1 MERVSNMKEI
11 VFSGKSLEEVK
22 DEALKSL
29 GVSESDVYFY
39 VTKIKGGLLKK
50 EVVTLHVITRDDLV
64 EYVKDFL
71 KGITKDMGLDV
82 SFESKVRDEQ
92 ITIKMYSDN
101 NNILIGKEG
110 KTLQALTTLVKQ
122 VIYNKINEYPYILL
136 DVENYKEK
144 NEERL
149 VRSAKKIAKEVAKTK
164 VEAELENMNSYQR
177 RLIHNAL
184 TDFKGVYTESVGEE
198 PNRHI
203 VIKPKEN

>member
-1 MERVSNMKEI
+1 MKET
-11 VFSGKSLEEVK
+11 VFSGKNLEEVK
-22 DEALKSL
+22 EEALKSL

-39 VTKIKGGLLKK
+39 VTKTKGGLLKK

-64 EYVKDFL
+64 DFVKDYL

-122 VIYNKINEYPYILL
+122 VIYNKINEYL
-136 DVENYKEK
+136 N
-144 NEERL
+144 
-149 VRSAKKIAKEVAKTK
+149 KISFTN
-164 VEAELENMNSYQR
+164 LN
-177 RLIHNAL
+177 L
-184 TDFKGVYTESVGEE
+184 
-198 PNRHI
+198 
-203 VIKPKEN
+203 

>member
-1 MERVSNMKEI
+1 MKET

-177 RLIHNAL
+177 RLVHNAL

-203 VIKPKEN
+203 VIKPKEA

>member
-1 MERVSNMKEI
+1 MKET

-39 VTKIKGGLLKK
+39 VTKTKGGLLKK

-64 EYVKDFL
+64 EYVKDLL

-177 RLIHNAL
+177 RLVHNAL

-203 VIKPKEN
+203 VIKPKEA

>member
-1 MERVSNMKEI
+1 MKET
-11 VFSGKSLEEVK
+11 VFSGKSLEDVK
-22 DEALKSL
+22 EEALKSL
-29 GVSESDVYFY
+29 GVSESEVYFY
-39 VTKIKGGLLKK
+39 VTKTKGGLLKK

-64 EYVKDFL
+64 DYVKEFL

-122 VIYNKINEYPYILL
+122 VIYNKIGEYPYILL

-149 VRSAKKIAKEVAKTK
+149 IRSAKKIAKEVAKTK

-203 VIKPKEN
+203 VIKPKEA

>member
-1 MERVSNMKEI
+1 MKET
-11 VFSGKSLEEVK
+11 VFSGKTLEDVK
-22 DEALKSL
+22 EEALKSL
-29 GVSESDVYFY
+29 GVSESEVYFY
-39 VTKIKGGLLKK
+39 VTKTKGGLLKK
-50 EVVTLHVITRDDLV
+50 EVITLHVITRDDLV
-64 EYVKDFL
+64 DYVKDFL

-122 VIYNKINEYPYILL
+122 VIYNKIGEYPYILL

-149 VRSAKKIAKEVAKTK
+149 IRSAKKIAKEVAKTK

-203 VIKPKEN
+203 VIKPKEA

>member
-1 MERVSNMKEI
+1 MKET
-11 VFSGKSLEEVK
+11 VFSGKTLEEVK
-22 DEALKSL
+22 SEALKSL
-29 GVSESDVYFY
+29 GVEESEVYFY
-39 VTKIKGGLLKK
+39 VTKTKGGLLKK
-50 EVVTLHVITRDDLV
+50 ETVNLHVITRDDLV
-64 EYVKDFL
+64 DYVKEFL

-122 VIYNKINEYPYILL
+122 VIYNKIGEYPYILL

-149 VRSAKKIAKEVAKTK
+149 IRSAKKIAKEVAKTK

-203 VIKPKEN
+203 VIKPKEA

>member
-1 MERVSNMKEI
+1 MKEI
-11 VFSGKSLEEVK
+11 VFSGKTLEEVK
-22 DEALKSL
+22 SDALKNL
-29 GVSESDVYFY
+29 GVEESEVYFY
-39 VTKIKGGLLKK
+39 VTKTIGWLLKK
-50 EVVTLHVITRDDLV
+50 ETVNLHVIIRDDLV
-64 EYVKDFL
+64 DYVKEFL

-122 VIYNKINEYPYILL
+122 VIYNKIGEYPYILL

-149 VRSAKKIAKEVAKTK
+149 VRSAKKIAKEVSKTK

>member
-1 MERVSNMKEI
+1 MKET

-39 VTKIKGGLLKK
+39 VTKTKGGLLKK

-203 VIKPKEN
+203 VIKPKEK

>member
-1 MERVSNMKEI
+1 MKEI
-11 VFSGKSLEEVK
+11 VFSGKTLEEVK
-22 DEALKSL
+22 SDALKNL
-29 GVSESDVYFY
+29 GVEESEVYFQ
-39 VTKIKGGLLKK
+39 VTKTKGGLLKK
-50 EVVTLHVITRDDLV
+50 ETVNLHVIIRDDLV
-64 EYVKDFL
+64 DYVKEFL

-122 VIYNKINEYPYILL
+122 VIYNKIGEYPYILL

-149 VRSAKKIAKEVAKTK
+149 VRSAKKIAKEVSKTK